1 MNGTLQT
8 IGRLAAGIALAALV
22 LIGFGAR
29 FAEASNPT
37 SNFASKSEFRSI
49 CQDSV
54 KGEVVETKDA
64 KGNTTSLGCY
74 EKSGAAT
81 VCGGNAKDCTYFPP
95 PPRQQP
101 TGPRDPHVVTPGKAT
116 LGEDST
122 VQSPLNDSHV
132 VPTEGK
138 IISDRGS
145 GGVLMPAAIAGSAVR
160 TQDAPPTA
168 TQIPVP
174 ADDQGI
180 VTIDDPAPATTQI
193 LVPARDQGIVTIDD
207 PVPAPADDEELR
219 TADDAD
225 PSTENLGSV
234 AIDDEQP

>member
-37 SNFASKSEFRSI
+37 SDFASKSEFRSI

-101 TGPRDPHVVTPGKAT
+101 TGPRDPHVVTSGKAT

-122 VQSPLNDSHV
+122 VQNPLIDIHV
-132 VPTEGK
+132 VSTEGK
-138 IISDRGS
+138 ISGDSES
-145 GGVLMPAAIAGSAVR
+145 GGSLMPALVAGPTVP
-160 TQDAPPTA
+160 THDAPP
-168 TQIPVP
+168 
-174 ADDQGI
+174 AD
-180 VTIDDPAPATTQI
+180 AEI
-193 LVPARDQGIVTIDD
+193 LVPSDDPGVVTIDD
-207 PVPAPADDEELR
+207 PVPADTEILEPTDDPGTVTVDDPVPAPAGDEELV
-219 TADDAD
+219 TAD
-225 PSTENLGSV
+225 N
-234 AIDDEQP
+234 EQP